1 MNVKKVEKVH
11 FIFFFSFLR
20 LVIWNDDKMMMFLIL
35 TILYNFHL
43 EKNDQNLRLN
53 YTKNVEKQSIA
64 KLIIARLFG
73 KLGNSIYRR
82 SDDGQTVAARGQTS
96 KGGLTLHVGPKGF
109 RPCLS
114 SYMMMHNNRRLL
126 PDRGGIPKAAHLRH
140 GGIAFPIL
148 TLNSAFF
155 INFINCVVATGCVGR
170 TERHHI
176 KWCKL
181 KFFKSMCFAFIFGC
195 FSINDNVNE
204 LFIDA

>member
-1 MNVKKVEKVH
+1 MLKRFEKFISF
-11 FIFFFSFLR
+11 FIFSFVKLA
-20 LVIWNDDKMMMFLIL
+20 IWNDDKMMMFLIF
-35 TILYNFHL
+35 IIFYNFYL
-43 EKNDQNLRLN
+43 KKNDQNVKLN
-53 YTKNVEKQSIA
+53 YTKNINKQSIV
-64 KLIIARLFG
+64 KLIIARLFR
-73 KLGNSIYRR
+73 KLGNSIYQKWAH
-82 SDDGQTVAARGQTS
+82 GQTVTAQGQTS
-96 KGGLTLHVGPKGF
+96 KGGLTLHVRSKRCQPW
-109 RPCLS
+109 LS